1 VKKLFDLSKSKIKLS
16 FYFTLFN
23 MYLILIVSF
32 VTLVQGN
39 PSSFIMSG
47 GGIATLFFFHS
58 TFKTIINYFDINN
71 TKRLLSGGEN
81 FCYYVVRFNAFF
93 ILISSL
99 FIFYFVS
106 SEGAYLALLYA
117 IYLIALAYS
126 MLYYTGNVK
135 KCLSQKEKQQ

>member
-1 VKKLFDLSKSKIKLS
+1 MKKLFDLSKSKIKLS

-23 MYLILIVSF
+23 MYLILIGSF

-39 PSSFIMSG
+39 PSSFIISG

-71 TKRLLSGGEN
+71 TKKVLSGGET
-81 FCYYVVRFNAFF
+81 FCYYLVRFNAFL
-93 ILISSL
+93 ILLCSVFFL
-99 FIFYFVS
+99 FISF
-106 SEGAYLALLYA
+106 SEEIYQGLFLT

-135 KCLSQKEKQQ
+135 KCLS

>member
-1 VKKLFDLSKSKIKLS
+1 MKKLFDLSKSKIKLS

-23 MYLILIVSF
+23 MYLILIGSF

-39 PSSFIMSG
+39 PSSFIISG
-47 GGIATLFFFHS
+47 GGIAILFFFHS

-71 TKRLLSGGEN
+71 TKRVLSGGET
-81 FCYYVVRFNAFF
+81 FCYYVVRFNAFL
-93 ILISSL
+93 ILMSTL
-99 FIFYFVS
+99 FIFYFVF
-106 SEGAYLALLYA
+106 SEGAYVVLLYA

-135 KCLSQKEKQQ
+135 KCLS